1 MTRFINT
8 ALIGLVAFVII
19 LAGLWLVVDPA
30 APGLPTQEAES
41 PTAISVRSTKVA
53 WDPSAPGR
61 DLEVEVVLRN
71 QGAAGSLTQVAY
83 RATLD
88 GQPLAAA
95 TGNPPATLGAGL
107 DTPVRFTIP
116 LPGEFAARWLR
127 ATQDGDTDTLRVDGT
142 LSVRTAAADQ
152 RLPFQWSTS
161 AASKLLDHL
170 SDAPQDCPGA
180 PAPLCLKSIDA
191 GPKPG
196 GLQVRLDLR
205 NDQADPLVVRNGT
218 YRLVF
223 EDVTV
228 AQGSLRGIVG
238 VEPGETAE
246 LAALL
251 AVDEEALAQWWIGH
265 VGRCE
270 SSRLALAVHL
280 DVETVE
286 TGASAVDW
294 EILAA
299 PLQTGLLC
307 RGSGA

>member
-8 ALIGLVAFVII
+8 ALIGLVAFVVV

-30 APGLPTQEAES
+30 APSLSTQGTDA

-53 WDPSAPGR
+53 WDENAPGQA
-61 DLEVEVVLRN
+61 LEVEVLLRN
-71 QGAAGSLTQVAY
+71 QGAAGSVTQVAY

-95 TGNPPATLGAGL
+95 TATPPVTLAAGL
-107 DTPVRFTIP
+107 DTPVRFTIG

-127 ATQDGDTDTLRVDGT
+127 ATQDGDADTLRVDGT

-152 RLPFQWSTS
+152 RLPYAWSTT

-170 SDAPQDCPGA
+170 SDAPQECPGA
-180 PAPLCLKSIDA
+180 PAPLCLKA
-191 GPKPG
+191 LAAVPKPG
-196 GLQVRLDLR
+196 GIQVRLDLR
-205 NDQADPLVVRNGT
+205 NDQADPLIVRNGT

-223 EDVTV
+223 EDMAV
-228 AQGSLRGIVG
+228 AEGTLSGSVD
-238 VEPGETAE
+238 VEPGDTAE
-246 LAALL
+246 LTALL
-251 AVDEEALAQWWIGH
+251 DVDDDALAQWWVGH

-270 SSRLALAVHL
+270 SSRLALTVHL

-286 TGASAVDW
+286 SGASAVDW

-307 RGSGA
+307 RGSPA